1 MSNKPY
7 SDIMIVENQLDQR
20 SYLSDV
26 IYDIS
31 DEFPHLAMNSKDAIN
46 QLDLIVSKNRG
57 IVKVLT
63 DLHMWDTWEDWN
75 NGDFLIQKI
84 SENKD
89 LNEKIHLAIL
99 SWSISEDA
107 ILEVIKRNYWK
118 LTIDWIPKS
127 LMFERNKFRD
137 RILEFLSSEHKPLKE
152 WTSEIILSIKEQL
165 TEITDI
171 SIKLEPLFWK
181 LKRIIYQM
189 SVEDPLCIELKSIID
204 SIDIKSVSWREV
216 HEFKNTLSNFILRN
230 SEALDWK
237 IVESLH
243 EIRLSLKTISDS
255 EILKQAFI
263 SDLLPSHQ
271 DMFKEKFSWLFVSAS
286 NMANIQTLL
295 IEIINNMQKYWYDHS
310 IEVWE
315 KNIVF
320 RNKIKDFDG
329 TNNSEWYGINMMKDM
344 CSEDSNLS
352 IDYNISNEGIF
363 ELKFSFPFFREN
375 NESDES
381 SNENQGL
388 QESKEY
394 QWNEF
399 EKIYFFDHDFWSRVN
414 LEKVR
419 KVFNCFPKD
428 RIQESNIDI
437 IEKPFNLT
445 DNIQEHSLFITH
457 NFSYSWSSS
466 EMYVYNLLISLIE
479 NPNLKILV
487 LSGISCFDKCISN
500 ANIFMAFLRLTS
512 SYPESS
518 KSYDFDEVKSIIKNR
533 IFYSNSMDDIPE
545 ELKS

>member
-20 SYLSDV
+20 TYLSDV

-107 ILEVIKRNYWK
+107 ILELIKRNYWK

-127 LMFERNKFRD
+127 LMFERNQFRD
-137 RILEFLSSEHKPLKE
+137 RILDFLNDEHKPLKE
-152 WTSEIILSIKEQL
+152 WTSEIVLSIKEKL
-165 TEITDI
+165 TKIPNV

-181 LKRIIYQM
+181 LKRIISQM
-189 SVEDPLCIELKSIID
+189 SVGDPLCIELKSIID

-388 QESKEY
+388 QESNES
-394 QWNEF
+394 QWNWF

-414 LEKVR
+414 LKKVR

-437 IEKPFNLT
+437 IEKPFNST
-445 DNIQEHSLFITH
+445 DDPKEHSLFIKH
-457 NFSYSWSSS
+457 NLSYSWNSSD
-466 EMYVYNLLISLIE
+466 MYVYNLLISLIE

-487 LSGISCFDKCISN
+487 LSGISSFDKCISN
-500 ANIFMAFLRLTS
+500 ANIVTAFFRLIS

-518 KSYDFDEVKSIIKNR
+518 KSYVFDEVKSIIKNR